1 MTRMALAFRSFSR
14 HAWWAPALLLVAGLP
29 LAFLEPVVIEGY
41 DERVFHL
48 PAIRK
53 FAAELPLPDIRDYSA
68 ATGPLYH
75 VVMSVPVR
83 AGVDGALA
91 LRAISLLIAAAGAL
105 ALWRFFAVLTTP
117 RRAAFSASVVA
128 LSPYYLGPA
137 IYLNTDS
144 LAFGAMAVA
153 LTAWL
158 VPASPQRGMAI
169 AAATAI
175 VTRHIFAW
183 LIPLGALHWWRGR
196 RSIAPLAWAAL
207 PLAALLVLFS
217 LWGGTVPPAFGVHR
231 ASSGLL
237 PLLVV
242 LGTLG
247 PWAVPLLPSFAAG
260 ANPRRAALV
269 FAVLATAAAA
279 YLIVSPL
286 GDTHP
291 APWGGGL
298 RTLGRYTGTLA
309 GTSRLYWVAV
319 FLGVLTVSLWA
330 ARKPTAASRDLFI
343 ALGLWALMQTA
354 NAAMHERYYHPFL
367 LLILLALTA
376 DSTDTRSRV
385 GRGVLVVMVITAS
398 VLRFV
403 VHGGGL
409 LRF

>member
-1 MTRMALAFRSFSR
+1 MPRLPLLSWSSR
-14 HAWWAPALLLVAGLP
+14 HAWWAPTLLLAAGIP
-29 LAFLEPVVIEGY
+29 LAFFEPLVIEAY

-48 PAIRK
+48 PAIQK

-68 ATGPLYH
+68 ATGPLYQ
-75 VVMSVPVR
+75 VVMAIPVR
-83 AGVDGALA
+83 AGVDNVIG
-91 LRAISLLIAAAGAL
+91 LRMISLLIAAAGAL

-117 RRAAFSASVVA
+117 ARAAFSASIVA

-144 LAFGAMAVA
+144 LAFGAMAFA

-158 VPASPQRGMAI
+158 APASSSAGMGIASTVAI
-169 AAATAI
+169 L
-175 VTRHIFAW
+175 TRHIFAW
-183 LIPLGALHWWRGR
+183 LIPLSVLHWWRGR
-196 RSIAPLAWAAL
+196 RSIGELLWTAV
-207 PLAALLVLFS
+207 PLAALLTLFL

-260 ANPRRAALV
+260 ANPRRAALAFV
-269 FAVLATAAAA
+269 VLGAASAA
-279 YLIVSPL
+279 YLLLWPL
-286 GDTHP
+286 GDAHP

-298 RTLGRYTGTLA
+298 RTLGRYMGTLA
-309 GTSRLYWVAV
+309 GTSLLYWIAV
-319 FLGVLTVSLWA
+319 LLGVLTVSLWV
-330 ARKPTAASRDLFI
+330 ARRPTAVSRNLFI
-343 ALGLWALMQTA
+343 ALALWSLMQTA

-376 DSTDTRSRV
+376 DATDTRSRL
-385 GRGVLVVMVITAS
+385 GRAVIAVMVITAS

-403 VHGGGL
+403 VHGGGV

>member
-1 MTRMALAFRSFSR
+1 MTRIFRWFPR
-14 HAWWAPALLLVAGLP
+14 HAWLAPALLLAVGIP
-29 LAFLEPVVIEGY
+29 LAAFEPFVIEAY

-53 FAAELPLPDIRDYSA
+53 FAAELPVPDIRRYSA

-75 VVMSVPVR
+75 VVMAIPVR
-83 AGVDGALA
+83 AGVDSVIA
-91 LRAISLLIAAAGAL
+91 LRVFSLLLAAAGAL
-105 ALWRFFAVLTTP
+105 AIWRLFAALTTP
-117 RRAAFSASVVA
+117 SRAAFFASVVA

-137 IYLNTDS
+137 IYLNTDN

-158 VPASPQRGMAI
+158 APASSSAGMGIASTVAI
-169 AAATAI
+169 L
-175 VTRHIFAW
+175 TRHIFAW
-183 LIPLGALHWWRGR
+183 LIPLSALHWWRGR
-196 RSIAPLAWAAL
+196 RSAAGLMWTAVPLL
-207 PLAALLVLFS
+207 SLLILFY

-247 PWAVPLLPSFAAG
+247 PWALPLLPSFAAG
-260 ANPRRAALV
+260 ASPRRAALAFV
-269 FAVLATAAAA
+269 VLGAASAA
-279 YLIVSPL
+279 YLLVWPL
-286 GDTHP
+286 GDAHP

-309 GTSRLYWVAV
+309 GTSLLYWVAV
-319 FLGVLTVSLWA
+319 LLGVLTVSLWA
-330 ARKPTAASRDLFI
+330 ARRPTAASRNLFI
-343 ALGLWALMQTA
+343 ALGLWSLMQTA

-376 DSTDTRSRV
+376 DATDTRSRL
-385 GRGVLVVMVITAS
+385 GRAVIVAMVITAS